1 MSKTEYLV
9 YLIEILGTIAFASS
23 GALVGIERHMD
34 IFGVGVLGI
43 TTAVGGGIIRDIVLG
58 ITPPNVFRNS
68 SYVLVAIIVSIL
80 LFLVHYIKDQKK
92 IVSGLVMKRY
102 YDLVMLWLDAV
113 GLGIFTVVGINVA
126 VKIGYQQHFFLLVF
140 VGTITGIGG
149 GVLRDVM
156 AMRTPYIFVK
166 HIYASAS
173 LAGAVAYIF
182 LMRCLPVVPAMA
194 AASALVVLIR
204 VAAVRHKWNLP
215 KI

>member
-149 GVLRDVM
+149 GVLRGVM

-215 KI
+215 KV

>member
-215 KI
+215 KV